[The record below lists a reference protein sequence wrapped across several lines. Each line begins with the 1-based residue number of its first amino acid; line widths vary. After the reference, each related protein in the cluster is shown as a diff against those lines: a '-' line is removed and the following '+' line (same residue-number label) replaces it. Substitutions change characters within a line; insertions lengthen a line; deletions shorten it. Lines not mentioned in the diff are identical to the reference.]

1 MWIRNSSDAAEM
13 STSLESNNTLNQ
25 TTALIKQSV
34 GDKKEDE
41 MFYEILIEQ
50 APTDKEKD
58 IIKRVD

>member
-1 MWIRNSSDAAEM
+1 MWIRNSSDVAEM

-25 TTALIKQSV
+25 VTALIKQSV
-34 GDKKEDE
+34 WDKKEDE